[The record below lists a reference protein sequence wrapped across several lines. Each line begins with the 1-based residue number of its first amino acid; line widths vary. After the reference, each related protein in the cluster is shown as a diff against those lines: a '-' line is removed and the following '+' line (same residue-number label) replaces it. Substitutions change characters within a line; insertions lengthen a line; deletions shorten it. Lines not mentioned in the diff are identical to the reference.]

1 MLTLKEQL
9 FPERVVSVIHV
20 ITAPA
25 LFTILHEEYVQGLV
39 VESVKYYEVSRFTY

>member
-39 VESVKYYEVSRFTY
+39 VESVKYYVVSRLTY